1 MIKYIQKANKD
12 ISRPRV
18 LIVNAY
24 FTDQSGN
31 GNYLGRLF
39 SCWSNDEVATI
50 SRDYAEPDLSR
61 CKRHYQVGDKEIR
74 IFKFFE
80 YIIKKNKKK
89 QSAQLK
95 SKKYIECRK
104 TRKNIL
110 HNFIKYLGIEELFYS
125 IDISDELYEWI
136 MRFKPD
142 VVYGVCSNLNS
153 IRFLY
158 KINKKLNLPFIL
170 HFMDDWPSNLYL
182 QSITSRFLRLTY
194 LKEFNDLV
202 KISDISIAICKEMA
216 TEYKKRYNREILY
229 LPMPVEL
236 RQYDELTKK
245 CFNNKSKKFKI
256 RYGGRVGWAIRE
268 SLADIAIQVD
278 ILNKEGFNIVFD
290 IVTFQMEMVP
300 EICYKID
307 AVKIEKPG
315 PLSDLPKYQSES
327 DLLLICYDFDNESYR
342 QARYSMPSKLA
353 DCMASGT
360 PILVY
365 GPKGLPVV
373 EYARREGWGSVVDI
387 RSAKRI
393 KDAISELVQSHE
405 EREILSS
412 KAKILSIK
420 KHDSEIISRKFCKI
434 IMGLEK

>member
-1 MIKYIQKANKD
+1 
-12 ISRPRV
+12 
-18 LIVNAY
+18 
-24 FTDQSGN
+24 
-31 GNYLGRLF
+31 
-39 SCWSNDEVATI
+39 
-50 SRDYAEPDLSR
+50 
-61 CKRHYQVGDKEIR
+61 
-74 IFKFFE
+74 
-80 YIIKKNKKK
+80 
-89 QSAQLK
+89 
-95 SKKYIECRK
+95 
-104 TRKNIL
+104 
-110 HNFIKYLGIEELFYS
+110 
-125 IDISDELYEWI
+125 
-136 MRFKPD
+136 
-142 VVYGVCSNLNS
+142 
-153 IRFLY
+153 
-158 KINKKLNLPFIL
+158 
-170 HFMDDWPSNLYL
+170 MDDWPSNLYL